1 VTSFVVYSGE
11 MRADRLLQIILLLQ
25 RHPRLSTREL
35 AERLE
40 VSKRTVMR
48 DMEALSAAGVPVY
61 AERGRNGGCVLLPGY
76 RADVSALTPR
86 EAQALFAWSGRAELS
101 DELGLQ
107 GSLKSAMGKLS
118 ATLPLELQ
126 SDATALS
133 SAIVVDRRRWF
144 AEAEDHG
151 ALPVLRQAVV
161 AERRVRLRYA
171 SASSGLQRR
180 TVDPWGL
187 VEQAGRWYLLAA
199 HRGAARMYRVSRV
212 QSVDVLEEAAER
224 PENLD
229 VRAEWEK
236 LREELEQ
243 YTPVDVVA
251 EVRVHPE
258 RVGQIRRIVTPMLAK
273 GKTPEELPAE
283 DEWPH
288 LRLHFRIR
296 EAAAGMLLGF
306 GTDVEVIGP
315 VELRARL
322 LELARGAVALYG
334 GLPAAGDPVVSQHDG
349 TSGGRGV
356 QSDSTGSL

>member
-1 VTSFVVYSGE
+1 

-25 RHPRLSTREL
+25 RHPRLSARDL

-40 VSKRTVMR
+40 VSKRTVLR

-133 SAIVVDRRRWF
+133 GAIVVDRRRWF

-151 ALPVLRQAVV
+151 ALPALRQAVV

-187 VEQAGRWYLLAA
+187 VEQAGRWYLVAA
-199 HRGAARMYRVSRV
+199 HRGAARMYRMSRIE
-212 QSVDVLEEAAER
+212 QVDVLDEVADR
-224 PENLD
+224 PAGLD
-229 VRAEWEK
+229 VRAEWDR
-236 LREELEQ
+236 LRSNLEQ
-243 YTPVDVVA
+243 GRGPTGVQT
-251 EVRVHPE
+251 EVRVHPD
-258 RVGQIRRIVTPMLAK
+258 RVDMVRRLVSPFLAK
-273 GKTPEELPAE
+273 GAIAQVIPS
-283 DEWPH
+283 DDDWPH
-288 LRLHFRIR
+288 LRLDFRVR
-296 EAAAGMLLGF
+296 EAACGMLLGL
-306 GTDVEVIGP
+306 GAGVEVLGP
-315 VELRARL
+315 DDLRDQM
-322 LELARGAVALYG
+322 LELARGAVALY
-334 GLPAAGDPVVSQHDG
+334 S
-349 TSGGRGV
+349 
-356 QSDSTGSL
+356 